1 MVCYTDATAHVYDF
15 GYGMNWKGVIKDART
30 SKYIN
35 IPEPVISEKENLVTI
50 TNLSQTKVYYSIDN
64 SSPAFIENH
73 LYSKPFTVKPGTVVK
88 AIAKNMAL
96 VTAVWRCIII
106 QENRNTAHTK

>member
-15 GYGMNWKGVIKDART
+15 GYGMNWKGIIKDART

-73 LYSKPFTVKPGTVVK
+73 LYSKPFTVKAGRVVK
-88 AIAKNMAL
+88 AIAKKYGIGNSSMATL
-96 VTAVWRCIII
+96 TI
-106 QENRNTAHTK
+106 QGNSNNAPTK